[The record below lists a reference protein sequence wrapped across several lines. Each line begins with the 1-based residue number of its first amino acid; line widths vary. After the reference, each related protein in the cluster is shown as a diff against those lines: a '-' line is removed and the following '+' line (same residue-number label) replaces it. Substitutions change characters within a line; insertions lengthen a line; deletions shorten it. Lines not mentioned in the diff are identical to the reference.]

1 MKNNKYDLDT
11 IRLISHEIKNQ
22 LSICELYAEIIK
34 KHCIK
39 DEIYNMNIMNAV
51 DCIKN
56 SVRMSNNSL
65 LELKSYGDL
74 KIEKHCVQ
82 LVLEEAVK
90 LSQVYG
96 IQKNVKIE
104 SKISTSTHVLI
115 DKTKF
120 IATIINLVKN
130 ACEAFEDETS
140 KNIFIKAEEIENK
153 VEIRVSNNA
162 KPIENPD
169 KIFETGYTTK
179 NTGNGLG
186 LIICKSNIEK
196 MNGSL
201 ELVKT
206 DNISTEFLISISLE
220 LN

>member
-1 MKNNKYDLDT
+1 MYNKQKLDT
-11 IRLISHEIKNQ
+11 IKFISHEIKNQ

-34 KHCIK
+34 KNCIK
-39 DEIYNMNIMNAV
+39 DEIYNMNIMHAV
-51 DCIKN
+51 ECIKN

-65 LELKSYGDL
+65 LELKSYDAL
-74 KIEKHCVQ
+74 SLEKHCIQ

-90 LSQVYG
+90 LSEVYG
-96 IQKNVKIE
+96 VQKKVKIE

-115 DKTKF
+115 DKNKF

-130 ACEAFEDETS
+130 ACEAFEDETT
-140 KNIFIKAEEIENK
+140 KNIFVIAEEVNNRI
-153 VEIRVSNNA
+153 EIRVSNNA
-162 KPIENPD
+162 KPIENPER
-169 KIFETGYTTK
+169 IFEQGYTTK
-179 NTGNGLG
+179 SSGNGLG

-206 DNISTEFLISISLE
+206 DKFSTEFLISISL
-220 LN
+220 

>member
-1 MKNNKYDLDT
+1 MENKQKLDT
-11 IRLISHEIKNQ
+11 IKFISHEIKNQ

-34 KHCIK
+34 KNCIK
-39 DEIYNMNIMNAV
+39 DEIYNMNIMHAV
-51 DCIKN
+51 ECIKN

-65 LELKSYGDL
+65 LELKSYNAL
-74 KIEKHCVQ
+74 SLEKHCIQ

-90 LSQVYG
+90 LSEVYG
-96 IQKNVKIE
+96 VQKEVKIE

-115 DKTKF
+115 DKNKF

-130 ACEAFEDETS
+130 GCEAFEDEAS
-140 KNIFIKAEEIENK
+140 KNIFIIAEELDDRI
-153 VEIRVSNNA
+153 EIRVSNNA
-162 KPIENPD
+162 KPIENPEQ
-169 KIFETGYTTK
+169 IFEQGYTTK
-179 NTGNGLG
+179 NSGNGLG

-206 DNISTEFLISISLE
+206 DKFSTEFLITISL
-220 LN
+220 

>member
-1 MKNNKYDLDT
+1 MGNKQKLDT
-11 IRLISHEIKNQ
+11 IKFISHEIKNQ

-34 KHCIK
+34 KNCIK
-39 DEIYNMNIMNAV
+39 DEIYNMNIMHAV
-51 DCIKN
+51 ECIKN

-65 LELKSYGDL
+65 LELKSYDAL
-74 KIEKHCVQ
+74 SLEKHCIQ

-90 LSQVYG
+90 LSEVYG
-96 IQKNVKIE
+96 IQKEVKIE

-115 DKTKF
+115 DKNKL

-140 KNIFIKAEEIENK
+140 KNIFIIAEELDDRI
-153 VEIRVSNNA
+153 EIRVSNNA
-162 KPIENPD
+162 KPIENPEQ
-169 KIFETGYTTK
+169 IFEQGYTTK
-179 NTGNGLG
+179 STGNGLG

-206 DNISTEFLISISLE
+206 DKFSTEFLITISL
-220 LN
+220 